1 MLKRLKAL
9 WNGLS
14 PFTRAAF
21 MRALKTMAQTAGA
34 ILLTHDRVSG
44 VDWGNVADVAAMSGL
59 LSIFTS
65 VSAGVPES
73 PLQRQEEIAAPQS
86 PPQIQEGGASDEN
99 HGSDEHA

>member
-1 MLKRLKAL
+1 MLKWLKNA
-9 WNGLS
+9 WNSLS

-44 VDWGNVADVAAMSGL
+44 VDWGNVVDVAAMSGL

-73 PLQRQEEIAAPQS
+73 PLQLQAENAS
-86 PPQIQEGGASDEN
+86 PGTPLQLEKGDDDNDGNSTP
-99 HGSDEHA
+99 

>member
-1 MLKRLKAL
+1 MLKKLKAL

-73 PLQRQEEIAAPQS
+73 PLQRQEGNNSTEAPLHV
-86 PPQIQEGGASDEN
+86 QEGGSP
-99 HGSDEHA
+99 DEHY

>member
-1 MLKRLKAL
+1 MLKKLKAL
-9 WNGLS
+9 WSGLS

-44 VDWGNVADVAAMSGL
+44 VDWGNVMDVAAMSGL

-73 PLQRQEEIAAPQS
+73 PLQLQAGNGVPES
-86 PPQIQEGGASDEN
+86 PLQLQKGGASDES
-99 HGSDEHA
+99 H